1 MADYT
6 KYERLIEDKQGRAKH
21 LTDTAIGEGRE
32 MSDSEVREHE
42 ALYGEIGALRSVV
55 EDLKNQEITDLRE
68 RIDASDRAESK
79 FGDKRSD
86 GEFFRSMQTGESRT
100 LYGPESRAWS
110 SASGASGMLSE
121 EWHAQVLAYLFPASV
136 ARQSGMQVIRTSH
149 THNIPIM
156 SAYGSAAAAIVA
168 ENTAYTEDDPTVTR
182 VQMGA
187 YKFTKKVRVAEEVMA
202 DFEYP
207 IEAILAEAAGVA
219 FGQAENS
226 YFISS
231 AGTGTSTPS
240 GLFSLTAT
248 ASAASASG
256 GPTADEL
263 IRSIYELPRQYRSGD
278 AAWYMTDTLA
288 GLIARKRTT
297 PSAVESLLWQDP
309 VKGEPPTLFGYKV
322 YTGTNF
328 GNYNESA
335 TKMLVFGNPKFYMIG
350 ERGPLEVKR
359 LTLDEYSTVFAFSRR
374 LDGHPLTSSA
384 FVVLKTLT
392 A

>member
-374 LDGHPLTSSA
+374 MDGHPLTSSA

-392 A
+392 

>member
-374 LDGHPLTSSA
+374 MDGHPLTSSA